1 MDNTNTV
8 TVRLSRNNYD
18 RLVKVSGALE
28 CSPEAALNLHIVDIM
43 ECPGTL
49 IDDVIGG
56 RLDGEMTEEEARIYA
71 NLQKLHDDG
80 WQPDESFE
88 D

>member
-28 CSPEAALNLHIVDIM
+28 CSPDAALNLHILDMM
-43 ECPGTL
+43 EYPGTL
-49 IDDVIGG
+49 IDDVLGG
-56 RLDGEMTEEEARIYA
+56 RSNDEMTEEEARIYA
-71 NLQKLHDDG
+71 NLQKLDDDG